1 MGELGRR
8 VRTLEDKKGFGG
20 RKPFYSVQQ
29 SYDDPNIYV
38 GRDGQEYTE
47 SDLPS
52 LEEKYTLVVVKWAD
66 TWPPGELGGDSE
78 HIRLKWPE
86 EI

>member
-8 VRTLEDKKGFGG
+8 VRTLENQKGFGG
-20 RKPFYSVQQ
+20 RKPFKIMKQ
-29 SYDDPNIYV
+29 SYDDPFIYV

-52 LEEKYTLVVVKWAD
+52 LDEEYTVVVIKWAD
-66 TWPPGELGGDSE
+66 TWPPDDLSGDSD
-78 HIRLKWPE
+78 HIILKWPE